1 VTLGGPGPVPVVPE
15 RRWSPVFLVLL
26 VIVVVLG
33 GGLVAAGS
41 VAGDDGGVIPGGGGG
56 LGSPVEVAPGVSVPV
71 ASGWSREEPPSGIAA
86 RFTRGSAILDVFV
99 FQEAATETDLYRSY
113 VDQVLRA
120 GATSLQAGEP
130 QQIQL
135 DAGTPAA
142 RGGYLGTFEG
152 VASPIEGELTA
163 VLTSDGRG
171 VVFDGWAGQGQL
183 APVLEEIRA
192 MVDGSAV
199 A

>member
-1 VTLGGPGPVPVVPE
+1 
-15 RRWSPVFLVLL
+15 VFLVLL

-33 GGLVAAGS
+33 GGLVAAAS
-41 VAGDDGGVIPGGGGG
+41 VADDAGGVIPRGGEGDGA
-56 LGSPVEVAPGVSVPV
+56 PVEVAPGVSVPV
-71 ASGWSREEPPSGIAA
+71 ASGWSQQEPPSGIAA
-86 RFTRGSAILDVFV
+86 RFSRGSAILDVFV
-99 FQEAATETDLYRSY
+99 FPGSGTEEDLYRSY
-113 VDQVLRA
+113 VEHVLRA
-120 GATSLQAGEP
+120 GATALQTGEP
-130 QQIQL
+130 QPVQL
-135 DAGTPAA
+135 GDGTPAA